1 MAKVKINGDEKDKK
15 NGQEKADAAEE
26 IINKAE
32 ETEAGADEVITED
45 GSAEEA
51 AGEEAGGTDGNDSG
65 EDKKNQSFFSKKKHK
80 ENSKHEK
87 ELESENEKLKA
98 DLNEEKTRYL
108 RLLADFDNFKKRTV
122 RENETR
128 YLDSKADT
136 LKTILPVLDAF
147 ERALKTEVP
156 EESKQYTEGYEMIYG
171 ILSGILKDQGVEEI
185 KALGEE
191 FDPGLHNA
199 VMHVEDE
206 NAGQN
211 TIVEVFEKGYRM
223 GDRILRFSIVK
234 VAN

>member
-1 MAKVKINGDEKDKK
+1 
-15 NGQEKADAAEE
+15 
-26 IINKAE
+26 
-32 ETEAGADEVITED
+32 
-45 GSAEEA
+45 
-51 AGEEAGGTDGNDSG
+51 
-65 EDKKNQSFFSKKKHK
+65 
-80 ENSKHEK
+80 
-87 ELESENEKLKA
+87 
-98 DLNEEKTRYL
+98 
-108 RLLADFDNFKKRTV
+108 
-122 RENETR
+122 
-128 YLDSKADT
+128 
-136 LKTILPVLDAF
+136 
-147 ERALKTEVP
+147 
-156 EESKQYTEGYEMIYG
+156 MIYG